1 MRRLALLAP
10 VVLAGA
16 LALTGCSGGG
26 PAGDAAA
33 KSSPSAKSLSPATV
47 IDGMHYVQLFHVVD
61 PVVAKLD
68 DTGNGLPPTTDLR
81 TAADS
86 LHQFAV
92 QARKLPTPSGSGGNA
107 LGQLAAA
114 SSTLAG
120 QLDTLAAKG
129 TVPSDATERLS
140 AALSAFRSA
149 AASARQVAG
158 LPAVVVNRSPHADT
172 GP

>member
-1 MRRLALLAP
+1 
-10 VVLAGA
+10 
-16 LALTGCSGGG
+16 
-26 PAGDAAA
+26 
-33 KSSPSAKSLSPATV
+33 V

-68 DTGNGLPPTTDLR
+68 DTGNGLPPTADLR
-81 TAADS
+81 TAAAS

-92 QARKLPTPSGSGGNA
+92 QARDLPTPAGNGANA
-107 LGQLAAA
+107 LDQLAAA

-129 TVPSDATERLS
+129 TMPADATERFGS
-140 AALSAFRSA
+140 ALNGFQSA
-149 AASARQVAG
+149 AAAARRVAG
-158 LPAVVVNRSPHADT
+158 LPAVVVKRTPHADT